1 MEKIQKNANTLNAL
15 WQISLVVVIFL
26 FVSSIFSTFGTWFTE
41 EKSFTTGTSITENL
55 LDLHGSYIDISG
67 DNPLHIHRLQEKSD
81 VKMAILVWQALTSV
95 GVFLCFFPL
104 ISLKKILNSVLKGTP
119 FGSGI
124 GKRIM
129 SLGWSVLVIQLYS
142 ASMYSL
148 ASLICQFFIEN
159 HTFEFSFL
167 VKAEWIFV
175 WFFAATLS
183 SVFAYGEEL
192 QCQADETI

>member
-1 MEKIQKNANTLNAL
+1 MKKIQKNADILNAL

-26 FVSSIFSTFGTWFTE
+26 FVSSIFSTFGTWNAE
-41 EKSFTTGTSITENL
+41 ENAFTTGTSITENL
-55 LDLHGSYIDISG
+55 MDIHGSYVDISG

-81 VKMAILVWQALTSV
+81 VKMAVLIWQALTCV
-95 GVFLCFFPL
+95 GIFLCFFPL
-104 ISLKKILNSVLKGTP
+104 ISLKKILNSVLRGTP

-124 GKRIM
+124 SKSIM
-129 SLGWSVLVIQLYS
+129 SLGWSVLVISLYS

-148 ASLICQFFIEN
+148 SSWICQFFIEN

-167 VKAEWIFV
+167 VKAEWIYV

-192 QCQADETI
+192 QRQADDTI